1 MGKKCFV
8 PRCNSGNRKHPK
20 EGLREG
26 SKDFSIL
33 ESTLQWLNNWE
44 KDVELGKVNPHNFL
58 PKSNAE
64 GMRVRILS
72 TIQLSKYLLE
82 QCGFKYL
89 LTAKFNQDVLE
100 KFFGVIRQANGQN
113 DHPCLPTFL
122 QLYNMLSIYSLVK
135 LPKFGNC
142 QVQISEEPRLLSLS
156 DLTSAFQESAP
167 LESRLEG
174 LKQKLD
180 GLVEEE
186 AECENVFSDISSSD
200 NVTDSI
206 IYHVRFL
213 CRKILKNTTCQQ
225 CRNGLAAT
233 SNAASKPEAALVACK
248 TRGGL
253 VHPNTCLF
261 RFLKEVEAMFCKHAG
276 EKHAYDMTI
285 DYVVENFMLSFPCHE
300 HKVDIMSKVLHYY
313 I

>member
-1 MGKKCFV
+1 
-8 PRCNSGNRKHPK
+8 
-20 EGLREG
+20 
-26 SKDFSIL
+26 
-33 ESTLQWLNNWE
+33 
-44 KDVELGKVNPHNFL
+44 
-58 PKSNAE
+58 
-64 GMRVRILS
+64 
-72 TIQLSKYLLE
+72 
-82 QCGFKYL
+82 
-89 LTAKFNQDVLE
+89 
-100 KFFGVIRQANGQN
+100 
-113 DHPCLPTFL
+113 
-122 QLYNMLSIYSLVK
+122 MLSIYSLVK
-135 LPKFGNC
+135 LPEFGNC

-180 GLVEEE
+180 GLVEE

-200 NVTDSI
+200 NVTDCI
-206 IYHVRFL
+206 IYYVVGFL

-261 RFLKEVEAMFCKHAG
+261 MFLSVYPHDGHIRANPSRGRSFRRPSGCEAHSDDGRSEQTDALEKKNMAALSEARAARFKS
-276 EKHAYDMTI
+276 
-285 DYVVENFMLSFPCHE
+285 LS
-300 HKVDIMSKVLHYY
+300 SS
-313 I
+313 